1 MSAFIDTRGMNRAHA
16 ITYKPLVW
24 LAVIA
29 GLSLLALPQLHHQVP
44 QESRQMPIYQP
55 AVNAPEF
62 PEGLEWLNTD
72 RPLRMK
78 DLRGKIVMLD
88 FWTYC
93 CINCMHIIPDLKR
106 LERKYPNE
114 LVVIGVHSA
123 KFTTEKESEN
133 IRQAILRYRIEHPVV
148 NDRDMVIWSWYGV
161 NAWPT
166 VVLIDPIGKVV
177 GARSGEGVFE
187 PFDRAIQELISKHDP
202 RGEIDRTP
210 LQLKLEREKAPRGI
224 LEFPGKVL
232 ADERSGQLFIA
243 DSGHNRIVVVSL
255 KDGTLKEVIG
265 SGEEGFKD
273 GDFQTAQFRHPQGMA
288 FDGKNLYVADTENHA
303 IRLIDFGRRTVTT
316 VAGTGMQARFWP
328 EGGKA
333 RETDLSSPW
342 DVVLVG
348 DTLYIAMA
356 GIHQLWRMDL
366 RKGTVEPYAG
376 SGREARFDSYLPQ
389 AALAQPSGITTD
401 GKRLY
406 FADSESSSLRSA
418 DLNPSGRVDTLVGG
432 DLFDFGDI
440 DGEGRRARLQ
450 HPLGV
455 VYHQGAIYV
464 ADTYNNKIKR
474 YHLATGR
481 IETFLG
487 DGTAGTRDGD
497 RPTFDEP
504 GGVSIAG
511 GKLYIADTNNHVI
524 RVADLK
530 TRRVETLTIRG
541 MEKLRPPSALIRADV
556 MALETQSVQAG
567 EVQVVLNLSL
577 PNGYKL
583 NPQASSRL
591 SLQANPSSAV
601 SGLPKE
607 GFALV
612 SLPLR
617 VPVKVASDGE
627 ILVTADLYYCQ
638 SGNEALC
645 YFKQVQWRVPL
656 RVQAGGKSQVEIAH
670 TLRP

>member
-1 MSAFIDTRGMNRAHA
+1 MDA
-16 ITYKPLVW
+16 ISLKPLLW

-29 GLSLLALPQLHHQVP
+29 GMGLLALPQLHHQIP
-44 QESRQMPIYQP
+44 QENAQMPVSQP

-72 RPLRMK
+72 RPLRLK

-106 LERKYPNE
+106 LEQKYPNE

-148 NDRDMVIWSWYGV
+148 NDRDMVLWTFYGV
-161 NAWPT
+161 RAWPT
-166 VVLIDPIGKVV
+166 VVLIDPTGKVV
-177 GARSGEGVFE
+177 GAMSGEGIYE
-187 PFDRAIQELISKHDP
+187 PFDRAIQELVRLHDP

-210 LQLKLEREKAPRGI
+210 LKLKLEREKTPRGI

-232 ADERSGQLFIA
+232 ADARSELLFIA

-265 SGEEGFKD
+265 SGEEGLKD
-273 GDFQTAQFRHPQGMA
+273 GSFETAQFRHPQGMA
-288 FDGKNLYVADTENHA
+288 YDGKRLYVTDTENHA
-303 IRLIDFGRRTVTT
+303 IRLIDFAKRTVST
-316 VAGTGMQARFWP
+316 VAGTGRQARFWP

-348 DTLYIAMA
+348 DALYIAMA
-356 GIHQLWRMDL
+356 GIHQLWRLDIT
-366 RKGTVEPYAG
+366 RGVVEPYAG
-376 SGREARFDSYLPQ
+376 SGREARFDSGLLQ
-389 AALAQPSGITTD
+389 SALAQPSGITTD

-406 FADSESSSLRSA
+406 FADSESSSIRSA
-418 DLNPSGRVDTLVGG
+418 DLNPNGRVETLVGG

-440 DGEGRRARLQ
+440 DGEGRGARLQ

-455 VYHQGAIYV
+455 VYHQGSLYI

-474 YHLATGR
+474 YDLATGR

-487 DGTAGTRDGD
+487 DGTAGMRDGD

-504 GGVSIAG
+504 GGVSVAG
-511 GKLYIADTNNHVI
+511 GKLYIADTNNRAI
-524 RVADLK
+524 RIADLE
-530 TRRVETLTIRG
+530 TRRVQTLLIRG
-541 MEKLRPPSALIRADV
+541 LERMRPPTALLRPDEVTTEPQ
-556 MALETQSVQAG
+556 TVQPG
-567 EVQVVLNLSL
+567 KVDLVLNLAL
-577 PNGYKL
+577 PEGYKL
-583 NPQASSRL
+583 NPLATCRLTVRAAPASS
-591 SLQANPSSAV
+591 V
-601 SGLPKE
+601 T
-607 GFALV
+607 
-612 SLPLR
+612 SLPDKGVAIASL
-617 VPVKVASDGE
+617 PVRLPLQVARDAELFVS
-627 ILVTADLYYCQ
+627 VDLYYCQ
-638 SGNEALC
+638 SGKEALC
-645 YFKQVQWRVPL
+645 YFKQLQWRIPL
-656 RVQAGGKSQVEIAH
+656 KVQAGGKGQVEVTH
-670 TLRP
+670 TLPL

>member
-1 MSAFIDTRGMNRAHA
+1 
-16 ITYKPLVW
+16 
-24 LAVIA
+24 
-29 GLSLLALPQLHHQVP
+29 
-44 QESRQMPIYQP
+44 MPVYQP
-55 AVNAPEF
+55 SVHAPEF

-72 RPLRMK
+72 RPLRLK

-106 LERKYPNE
+106 LEKKYPNE

-148 NDRDMVIWSWYGV
+148 NDRDMVVWTLYGAS
-161 NAWPT
+161 AWPT
-166 VVLIDPIGKVV
+166 VVLIDPNGKVV
-177 GARSGEGVFE
+177 GAMSGEGIYE
-187 PFDRAIQELISKHDP
+187 PFDRAIQELIAKHDP

-210 LQLKLEREKAPRGI
+210 LNLKLEREKAPRGI

-243 DSGHNRIVVVSL
+243 DSGNNRIVVVSL
-255 KDGTLKEVIG
+255 KDNTLQEVIG
-265 SGEEGFKD
+265 SGEEGFQD
-273 GDFQTAQFRHPQGMA
+273 GKFEEARFRHPQGMA
-288 FDGKNLYVADTENHA
+288 YDGKRLYVADTENHA
-303 IRLIDFGRRTVTT
+303 VRVIDFAKRTVSTI
-316 VAGTGMQARFWP
+316 AGTGRQARFWP
-328 EGGKA
+328 EGGNA

-342 DVVLVG
+342 DVVLVD

-356 GIHQLWRMDL
+356 GIHQLWKLDM
-366 RKGTVEPYAG
+366 RKNVVEPYAG

-406 FADSESSSLRSA
+406 FADSESSSLRAA
-418 DLNPSGRVDTLVGG
+418 DLNPNGMVETLVGG

-455 VYHQGAIYV
+455 VYHSGSIYV
-464 ADTYNNKIKR
+464 ADTYNNKVKR
-474 YHLATGR
+474 YDLATGR

-487 DGTAGTRDGD
+487 DGTAGLRDGD

-504 GGVSIAG
+504 GGLSIAG
-511 GKLYIADTNNHVI
+511 GKLYIADTNNHAI

-530 TRRVETLTIRG
+530 TKRVETLTIRG
-541 MEKLRPPSALIRADV
+541 LEKLRPPQALIRPSV
-556 MALETQSVQAG
+556 IQLPPQSVSAG
-567 EVQVVLNLSL
+567 EVELLLNLAL
-577 PNGYKL
+577 PAGYKL
-583 NPQASSRL
+583 NPLANSRL
-591 SLQANPSSAV
+591 KVQAVPTASV
-601 SGLPKE
+601 SNLPPE
-607 GFALV
+607 GFALNN
-612 SLPLR
+612 LPVR
-617 VPVKVASDGE
+617 VPLKVHSDGE
-627 ILVTADLYYCQ
+627 LQMTAEIYYCQ
-638 SGNEALC
+638 SGKEALC
-645 YFKQVQWRVPL
+645 YFKELRWRVPL
-656 RVQAGGKSQVEIAH
+656 KVQAGGAKQVKVEHAVG
-670 TLRP
+670 L

>member
-1 MSAFIDTRGMNRAHA
+1 MNRASV
-16 ITYKPLVW
+16 ISYKPLFW
-24 LAVIA
+24 LSVIA
-29 GLSLLALPQLHHQVP
+29 GLSLLALTQFQHQTP
-44 QESRQMPIYQP
+44 QESVSMPVYQP
-55 AVNAPEF
+55 SVNAPEF

-72 RPLRMK
+72 RPLRLK

-106 LERKYPNE
+106 LEKKYPTE

-148 NDRDMVIWSWYGV
+148 NDRDMAIWTFYGV
-161 NAWPT
+161 HAWPT
-166 VVLIDPIGKVV
+166 VVLIDPNGKVV
-177 GARSGEGVFE
+177 GAMSGEGIYE
-187 PFDRAIQELISKHDP
+187 PFDRAIQELIAKHDP

-210 LQLKLEREKAPRGI
+210 LQLKLEREKTPRGI

-243 DSGHNRIVVVSL
+243 DSGNNRIVVVSL

-265 SGEEGFKD
+265 SGEEGYRD
-273 GDFQTAQFRHPQGMA
+273 GDFEQAQFRHPQGMA
-288 FDGKNLYVADTENHA
+288 YDGKVLYVADTENHV
-303 IRLIDFGRRTVTT
+303 IRRVDFENRRVTT
-316 VAGTGMQARFWP
+316 VAGTGKQARFWG

-333 RETDLSSPW
+333 KETNLSSPW

-348 DTLYIAMA
+348 DSLYIAMA
-356 GIHQLWRMDL
+356 GIHQLWKLDL
-366 RKGTVEPYAG
+366 RKNIVEPYAG

-406 FADSESSSLRSA
+406 FADSESSSLRAA
-418 DLNPSGRVDTLVGG
+418 DLNPNGRVETLVGG

-455 VYHQGAIYV
+455 VYHDGFIYV

-474 YHLATGR
+474 YDLSTGR
-481 IETFLG
+481 IETLLG
-487 DGTAGTRDGD
+487 DGTAGFRDGD
-497 RPTFDEP
+497 RPAFDEP

-511 GKLYIADTNNHVI
+511 GKLYIADTNNHAI
-524 RVADLK
+524 RIADLK
-530 TRRVETLTIRG
+530 TMRVETLVIRG
-541 MEKLRPPSALIRADV
+541 LEKLRPPQA
-556 MALETQSVQAG
+556 MARSEAVRLPAQRVRSGDIEL
-567 EVQVVLNLSL
+567 VLNLDL
-577 PNGYKL
+577 PDGYKL
-583 NPQASSRL
+583 NPLAK
-591 SLQANPSSAV
+591 SLLKITANPPDSARGL
-601 SGLPKE
+601 SGAE
-607 GFALV
+607 FAIDT
-612 SLPLR
+612 LPLR
-617 VPVKVASDGE
+617 IPLEVRADGE
-627 ILVTADLYYCQ
+627 LQITAEVYYCQ
-638 SGNEALC
+638 SGKEALC
-645 YFKQVQWRVPL
+645 YFKQLQWRVPI
-656 RVQAGGKSQVEIAH
+656 QVTANGEGQMKVEHAV
-670 TLRP
+670 RP

>member
-1 MSAFIDTRGMNRAHA
+1 
-16 ITYKPLVW
+16 
-24 LAVIA
+24 
-29 GLSLLALPQLHHQVP
+29 
-44 QESRQMPIYQP
+44 MPVYQP
-55 AVNAPEF
+55 SVNAPEF

-72 RPLRMK
+72 RPLRLK
-78 DLRGKIVMLD
+78 DLRGKIVVLD

-106 LERKYPNE
+106 LEKKYPNE

-148 NDRDMVIWSWYGV
+148 NDRDMVIWTFYGAR
-161 NAWPT
+161 AWPT
-166 VVLIDPIGKVV
+166 VVLIDPTGKVV
-177 GARSGEGVFE
+177 GAMSGEGIYE
-187 PFDRAIQELISKHDP
+187 PFDLAIQELIAKHDP

-210 LQLKLEREKAPRGI
+210 LNLKLEREKAPRGI

-255 KDGTLKEVIG
+255 RDGALKEVIG
-265 SGEEGFKD
+265 SGEEGYKD
-273 GDFQTAQFRHPQGMA
+273 GSFEEAQFRHPQGMA
-288 FDGKNLYVADTENHA
+288 YDGKVLYVADTENHA
-303 IRLIDFGRRTVTT
+303 IRLVDFSRRQVTT
-316 VAGTGMQARFWP
+316 VAGTGKQARFWP
-328 EGGKA
+328 DGGAA

-356 GIHQLWRMDL
+356 GIHQLWRLDL
-366 RKGTVEPYAG
+366 RKNVVEPIAG
-376 SGREARFDSYLPQ
+376 SGREARFDAALLQ

-406 FADSESSSLRSA
+406 FADSESSSLRAA
-418 DLNPSGRVDTLVGG
+418 DLNPNGRVETLVGG

-455 VYHQGAIYV
+455 VYHEGSVYV

-474 YHLATGR
+474 YDLSTGR
-481 IETFLG
+481 IDTFLG
-487 DGTAGTRDGD
+487 DGTAGLRDGE

-504 GGVSIAG
+504 GGVSVAG
-511 GKLYIADTNNHVI
+511 GKLYIADTNNHAI

-541 MEKLRPPSALIRADV
+541 LEKLRPPQALIRPDV
-556 MALETQSVQAG
+556 IQVQAQRVSSG
-567 EVQVVLNLSL
+567 EVELLLHLSL
-577 PNGYKL
+577 PEGYKL
-583 NPQASSRL
+583 NPLANSRL
-591 SLQANPSSAV
+591 TVQSTPASAV
-601 SGLPKE
+601 NGLPKE
-607 GFALV
+607 GFAIKT
-612 SLPLR
+612 LPLR
-617 VPVKVASDGE
+617 IPLKVQADGE
-627 ILVTADLYYCQ
+627 ILLTADIYYCQ
-638 SGNEALC
+638 SGKEALC
-645 YFKQVQWRVPL
+645 YFKQLQWRIPL
-656 RVQAGGKSQVEIAH
+656 KVEATGVKQVAVEH
-670 TLRP
+670 TL

>member
-1 MSAFIDTRGMNRAHA
+1 MNQTSV
-16 ITYKPLVW
+16 ISVKPLFW
-24 LAVIA
+24 LLVIGSLSA
-29 GLSLLALPQLHHQVP
+29 LGLSQLRNTVP
-44 QESRQMPIYQP
+44 QESAVMPVYQP
-55 AVNAPEF
+55 SVNAPEF

-72 RPLRMK
+72 RPLRLK

-93 CINCMHIIPDLKR
+93 CINCMHIIPDLKQ
-106 LERKYPNE
+106 LEKKYPNE

-148 NDRDMVIWSWYGV
+148 NDRDMVIWSMYGAR
-161 NAWPT
+161 AWPT
-166 VVLIDPIGKVV
+166 VVLIDPNGKVV
-177 GARSGEGVFE
+177 GAMSGEGIYE
-187 PFDRAIQELISKHDP
+187 PFDRAIQELIAKHDP

-210 LQLKLEREKAPRGI
+210 LQLKLEREKTPRGI

-243 DSGHNRIVVVSL
+243 DSGNNRIVVLSL

-265 SGEEGFKD
+265 SGEEGYKD
-273 GDFQTAQFRHPQGMA
+273 GGFDEAQFRHPQGMA
-288 FDGKNLYVADTENHA
+288 YRDNRLYVADTENHA
-303 IRLIDFGRRTVTT
+303 IRLIDFEKRTVSTI
-316 VAGTGMQARFWP
+316 AGTGKQMRFWS
-328 EGGKA
+328 EGGPAK
-333 RETDLSSPW
+333 ETDLSSPW

-348 DTLYIAMA
+348 DVLYIAMA
-356 GIHQLWRMDL
+356 GVHQLWRLDL
-366 RKGTVEPYAG
+366 RRGVVEPHAG
-376 SGREARFDSYLPQ
+376 SGREARFDASLRQ

-406 FADSESSSLRSA
+406 FADSESSSLRAA
-418 DLNPSGRVDTLVGG
+418 DIAPNGRVDTLVGG

-455 VYHQGAIYV
+455 VYHKGVIYV

-474 YHLATGR
+474 YDLATGR

-487 DGTAGTRDGD
+487 DGTAGLRDGE

-511 GKLYIADTNNHVI
+511 DRLYIADTNNHAI
-524 RVADLK
+524 RIADLR

-541 MEKLRPPSALIRADV
+541 LEKLRPPQALLRAEV
-556 MALETQSVQAG
+556 TTLPAQSVQTG
-567 EVQVVLNLSL
+567 DVELVLNVTL
-577 PNGYKL
+577 PVGYKL
-583 NPQASSRL
+583 NPLANSRV
-591 SLQANPSSAV
+591 SVAANPPDSASAKTV
-601 SGLPKE
+601 
-607 GFALV
+607 ALTQ
-612 SLPLR
+612 LPLR
-617 VPVKVASDGE
+617 VPMTVRADGE
-627 ILVTADLYYCQ
+627 LQVTADVYYCQ
-638 SGNEALC
+638 DGKEALC
-645 YFKQVQWRVPL
+645 YYKQLQWRVPL
-656 RVQAGGKSQVEIAH
+656 RVGAGGAKTV
-670 TLRP
+670 TLEQGL

>member
-1 MSAFIDTRGMNRAHA
+1 MNYTHT
-16 ITYKPLVW
+16 ISYKPLFW

-29 GLSLLALPQLHHQVP
+29 GMGLLALPYLHQQTP
-44 QESRQMPIYQP
+44 QENAQMPIYQP
-55 AVNAPEF
+55 SVNAPEF

-106 LERKYPNE
+106 LEKKYPNE

-148 NDRDMVIWSWYGV
+148 NDRDMVIWSTYGAR
-161 NAWPT
+161 AWPT
-166 VVLIDPIGKVV
+166 VVLIDPTGKVV
-177 GARSGEGVFE
+177 GAMSGEGIYE
-187 PFDRAIQELISKHDP
+187 PFDRAIQELIARHDP

-210 LQLKLEREKAPRGI
+210 LKLKLEREKTPRSI

-243 DSGHNRIVVVSL
+243 DSGHNRIVVLSL
-255 KDGTLKEVIG
+255 ADGALKEVIG

-273 GDFQTAQFRHPQGMA
+273 SSFETAQFRHPQGMA
-288 FDGKNLYVADTENHA
+288 YDGKRLYVADTENHA
-303 IRLIDFGRRTVTT
+303 IRLVDFTKHTVST
-316 VAGTGMQARFWP
+316 VAGTGQQARYWP
-328 EGGKA
+328 EGGRA

-356 GIHQLWRMDL
+356 GIHQLWKLDIS
-366 RKGTVEPYAG
+366 KGVVEPYAG
-376 SGREARFDSYLPQ
+376 SGREARFDSTLPQ
-389 AALAQPSGITTD
+389 SALAQPSGITTD

-406 FADSESSSLRSA
+406 FADSESSSIRAA
-418 DLNPSGRVDTLVGG
+418 DLNPNGRVETLVGG

-455 VYHQGAIYV
+455 VYLNGSLYI

-474 YHLATGR
+474 YDLATGR

-487 DGTAGTRDGD
+487 DGTAGMRDGD
-497 RPTFDEP
+497 QPTFDEP
-504 GGVSIAG
+504 GGLSIAG
-511 GKLYIADTNNHVI
+511 GKLYIADTNNHAI

-530 TRRVETLTIRG
+530 SRWVETLVIRAL
-541 MEKLRPPSALIRADV
+541 EKLRPPSA
-556 MALETQSVQAG
+556 ALRSEEIAVEPHAVQAG
-567 EVQVVLNLSL
+567 TVELVVNLVL
-577 PNGYKL
+577 PEGYKL
-583 NPQASSRL
+583 NPEAPSRL
-591 SLQANPSSAV
+591 SLKANPASAV
-601 SGLPKE
+601 GGLPAD
-607 GFALV
+607 GV
-612 SLPLR
+612 SVQSLPVR
-617 VPVKVASDGE
+617 VPLQVTKDGE
-627 ILVTADLYYCQ
+627 VILSADVYYCQ
-638 SGNEALC
+638 TGKEALC
-645 YFKQVQWRVPL
+645 YFKPLQWRIPL
-656 RVQAGGKSQVEIAH
+656 KVQAGGRARVEVTH
-670 TLRP
+670 SLRL

>member
-1 MSAFIDTRGMNRAHA
+1 MNQ
-16 ITYKPLVW
+16 TSVTTVKPLFW
-24 LAVIA
+24 LLVI
-29 GLSLLALPQLHHQVP
+29 GGMSLLALNQLRNTVP
-44 QESRQMPIYQP
+44 QENANMSVYQP
-55 AVNAPEF
+55 SVNAPEF

-106 LERKYPNE
+106 LEKKYPNE

-148 NDRDMVIWSWYGV
+148 NDRDMVIWSMYGAR
-161 NAWPT
+161 AWPT
-166 VVLIDPIGKVV
+166 VVLIDPNGKVV
-177 GARSGEGVFE
+177 GAMSGEGIYE
-187 PFDRAIQELISKHDP
+187 PFDRAIQELIARHDP

-210 LQLKLEREKAPRGI
+210 LQLKLEREKTPRGI

-243 DSGHNRIVVVSL
+243 DSGNNRLVVLSL
-255 KDGTLKEVIG
+255 KDGALKAVIG
-265 SGEEGFKD
+265 SGEEGYKD
-273 GDFQTAQFRHPQGMA
+273 GSFDEAQFRHPQGMA
-288 FDGKNLYVADTENHA
+288 YRNNRLYVADTENHA
-303 IRLIDFGRRTVTT
+303 IRLIDFEKRTVSTI
-316 VAGTGMQARFWP
+316 AGTGKQMRFWG
-328 EGGKA
+328 EGGAA

-356 GIHQLWRMDL
+356 GVHQLWRLDL
-366 RKGTVEPYAG
+366 RRGVVEPHAG
-376 SGREARFDSYLPQ
+376 SGREARFDAPLRQ

-406 FADSESSSLRSA
+406 FADSESSSLRAA
-418 DLNPSGRVDTLVGG
+418 DIDPNGRVDTLVGG

-455 VYHQGAIYV
+455 VYHKGVIYV

-474 YHLATGR
+474 YDLATGR

-487 DGTAGTRDGD
+487 DGTAGLRDGE

-511 GKLYIADTNNHVI
+511 DKLYIADTNNHAVRI
-524 RVADLK
+524 ADLK
-530 TRRVETLTIRG
+530 TQRVETLTIRAL
-541 MEKLRPPSALIRADV
+541 EKLRPPQTLIRAEV
-556 MALETQSVQAG
+556 TTLPPQSVQAG
-567 EVQVVLNLSL
+567 VVDLVVNISL
-577 PNGYKL
+577 PPGYKL
-583 NPQASSRL
+583 NPLANSRL
-591 SLQANPSSAV
+591 SLTATPADSIPAKSV
-601 SGLPKE
+601 PITE
-607 GFALV
+607 
-612 SLPLR
+612 LPLR
-617 VPVKVASDGE
+617 VPVTVRSDGE
-627 ILVTADLYYCQ
+627 LQIIAEVYYCQ
-638 SGNEALC
+638 DGKEALC
-645 YFKQVQWRVPL
+645 YFKQVQWRVPVKL
-656 RVQAGGKSQVEIAH
+656 APGGERAIALGH
-670 TLRP
+670 